1 MSRSQRLFD
10 LLDLLR
16 ARRRPVSGQALA
28 DGLGVSLRT
37 VYRDIASLQ
46 ALGADI
52 QGEPGLG
59 YVLKPGFLMPPLMF
73 SIEELE
79 ALIVGSRWVAE
90 RGDDRLK
97 GAATEALSRIA
108 AVLPKD
114 LRDELDAS
122 TLVIGPGREIPPDAL
137 DPALLRAAIRAERK
151 LAIDYGD
158 ASGAASRR
166 TVWPFA
172 LAYFDQVRVL
182 AAWCELRQDFR
193 HFRTDRIRSAEM
205 LPERYLRRRQ
215 VLAREWEAAR
225 ARRQADEAADK
236 N

>member
-16 ARRRPVSGQALA
+16 TRRRPVSGQVLA
-28 DGLGVSLRT
+28 DAVGVSLRT
-37 VYRDIASLQ
+37 VYRDIATLQ
-46 ALGADI
+46 AMGAAI
-52 QGEPGLG
+52 EGEPGLG

-205 LPERYLRRRQ
+205 LPERYPRRRQ

>member
-16 ARRRPVSGQALA
+16 TRRRPVSGQVLA
-28 DGLGVSLRT
+28 DAVGVSLRT
-37 VYRDIASLQ
+37 VYRDIATLQ
-46 ALGADI
+46 AMGAGI
-52 QGEPGLG
+52 EGEPGLG

-97 GAATEALSRIA
+97 GAAAEALSRIA

-205 LPERYLRRRQ
+205 LPERYPRRRQ

-225 ARRQADEAADK
+225 ARQQADEAADK